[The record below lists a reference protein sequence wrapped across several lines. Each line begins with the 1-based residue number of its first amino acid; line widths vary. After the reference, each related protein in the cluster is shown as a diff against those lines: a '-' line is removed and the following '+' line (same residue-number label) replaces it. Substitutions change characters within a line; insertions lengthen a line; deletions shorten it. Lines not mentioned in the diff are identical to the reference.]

1 MRPTP
6 NLKTTS
12 MTASRSLEISRDR
25 NQVCLSLRRIGRLT
39 LTLTLTAAAANST
52 PGHKQTKNSKVH
64 LGSLKTFL
72 FSLFPGNHKKFRTS
86 FFKDHSSKQ
95 RNRRQCHTDPCSQLF
110 DDIFSQRFNNEDNL
124 KTYTP
129 PPIWENRV
137 PAALVGWSRVQHSVG
152 LHRAGDKV

>member
-39 LTLTLTAAAANST
+39 LTLTLTLTAAAAANST
-52 PGHKQTKNSKVH
+52 PGHKQTKTSKVH

-72 FSLFPGNHKKFRTS
+72 FSLFPGNHKKIQTS
-86 FFKDHSSKQ
+86 FLKIILRSSEIGANVTQ
-95 RNRRQCHTDPCSQLF
+95 TPVHNF
-110 DDIFSQRFNNEDNL
+110 L
-124 KTYTP
+124 KTFFLKGSTMWT
-129 PPIWENRV
+129 I
-137 PAALVGWSRVQHSVG
+137 
-152 LHRAGDKV
+152 